1 MNTYT
6 WSHCITPDSVVV
18 LLTQPRPPPTI
29 YAGNTYLTF
38 NLDLHIILMPSGSA
52 ARQGQQQSPGAITRG
67 KASDEVRRQPRP
79 PPSYAYFPGTTFVT
93 ACYEE
98 ACNEHAGQ
106 GIRGPPRR
114 CFFPMLCR
122 CSSHSSIAFS
132 SSSGVFIVE
141 CFARVRSC
149 SRCNRSV
156 NLIRMRNISEVRPSV
171 YIEHCE
177 ACTESGWQNWD
188 PGGCICGG

>member
-1 MNTYT
+1 MPTTRCILYKKVLLNTYT

-79 PPSYAYFPGTTFVT
+79 PPSYAYYHRIFF
-93 ACYEE
+93 CMI
-98 ACNEHAGQ
+98 CN
-106 GIRGPPRR
+106 RPRR
-114 CFFPMLCR
+114 RRRQVPR
-122 CSSHSSIAFS
+122 SSRLVTRKPATNTRGRAYVVRRVAVSSP
-132 SSSGVFIVE
+132 
-141 CFARVRSC
+141 CFAAAAPTAPSP
-149 SRCNRSV
+149 S
-156 NLIRMRNISEVRPSV
+156 LRPLVS
-171 YIEHCE
+171 
-177 ACTESGWQNWD
+177 S
-188 PGGCICGG
+188 